1 MRSFIKIFFPL
12 CLFVLSGSTTREE
25 TEILLDNRN
34 DIITRNVVI
43 QPRAFISSEDY
54 LRISSYNNAYMLY
67 IENQFEEVIYT
78 AVIPSYCCDC
88 SYDLSGL
95 APGDYC
101 LVLEGPSGVY
111 EGYFYLD

>member
-1 MRSFIKIFFPL
+1 MRNFIKIIFPL

-34 DIITRNVVI
+34 DIITRNVII
-43 QPRAFISSEDY
+43 QPRAFISEEY
-54 LRISSYNNAYMLY
+54 LRISSYNNAYMLS

-78 AVIPSYCCDC
+78 VVIPSCCCDC

>member
-1 MRSFIKIFFPL
+1 M
-12 CLFVLSGSTTREE
+12 LS
-25 TEILLDNRN
+25 
-34 DIITRNVVI
+34 
-43 QPRAFISSEDY
+43 
-54 LRISSYNNAYMLY
+54 

-78 AVIPSYCCDC
+78 AVILSCCYDC
-88 SYDLSGL
+88 SYDLSAL

>member
-1 MRSFIKIFFPL
+1 M
-12 CLFVLSGSTTREE
+12 LS
-25 TEILLDNRN
+25 
-34 DIITRNVVI
+34 
-43 QPRAFISSEDY
+43 
-54 LRISSYNNAYMLY
+54 

-78 AVIPSYCCDC
+78 VVIPSCCCDC